1 MGAPTRPRRSN
12 AFGQGPGCQGGM
24 LKPAWCWAPS
34 SPVAVD
40 LCRVLIVKYL
50 HDMKEMQTAALD
62 KVLLLSSLVAADM
75 SRFERD
81 SRLTAAR
88 ARLLW
93 TLGLNGPTPQHAL
106 AQELGVTPR
115 NITGLVDG
123 LVDSG
128 HVTREPHPTD
138 RRALVITPTP
148 VGERTITELQTGHAE
163 LATRLFGDV
172 PAEQLGVFLATLDE
186 TIAKFTDLM
195 EGLS

>member
-1 MGAPTRPRRSN
+1 MN
-12 AFGQGPGCQGGM
+12 Q
-24 LKPAWCWAPS
+24 
-34 SPVAVD
+34 
-40 LCRVLIVKYL
+40 
-50 HDMKEMQTAALD
+50 MQTQALD
-62 KVLLLSSLVAADM
+62 KVLFLSSLVASDM
-75 SRFERD
+75 SRFERE

-93 TLGLNGPTPQHAL
+93 TLGLHGPTSQHAL
-106 AQELGVTPR
+106 AQDLGVTPR

-148 VGERTITELQTGHAE
+148 VGERTIAELQTGREE
-163 LATRLFGDV
+163 LAARLFGDV
-172 PAEQLGVFLATLDE
+172 PVEELGVFLATLDE